1 MTSSPSRRRIIL
13 VRHGRVADRYQ
24 GVCYGRSDVELSDE
38 GRRQS
43 DALAEELAALPITHL
58 MHSGL
63 TRTRWLAEL
72 IATRT
77 AIAAC
82 VAPGLVEFN
91 FGQWELRAW
100 QDIFAEIGD
109 TMNDLTRSPATFR
122 PPSGETVHEM
132 RDRVL
137 AWYRELPDEGLI
149 VAVAHAGTIAALRG
163 SLAGVPATEWPGL
176 IPSYGQWIELDETQ
190 RPLVDGDC

>member
-1 MTSSPSRRRIIL
+1 M
-13 VRHGRVADRYQ
+13 ADCYQ

-43 DALAEELAALPITHL
+43 HALAEELAALPITHL
-58 MHSGL
+58 VHSGL
-63 TRTRWLAEL
+63 ARTKWLAEL
-72 IATRT
+72 IAAKA

-91 FGQWELRAW
+91 FGGWELRPW
-100 QDIFAEIGD
+100 QDIFAEIGEA
-109 TMNDLTRSPATFR
+109 MNDLTRSPATFR

-137 AWYRELPDEGLI
+137 AWYRELPEEGLI
-149 VAVAHAGTIAALRG
+149 VAVAHGGTIAALRG
-163 SLAGVPATEWPGL
+163 ALAGVPEIEWPAL
-176 IPSYGQWIELDETQ
+176 IPSYGERIELEE
-190 RPLVDGDC
+190 GS

>member
-1 MTSSPSRRRIIL
+1 

-58 MHSGL
+58 VHSGL
-63 TRTRWLAEL
+63 ARSKWLAEL
-72 IATRT
+72 IAARS
-77 AIAAC
+77 AVAAC
-82 VAPGLVEFN
+82 VAPALVEFN
-91 FGQWELRAW
+91 FGQWELRPW
-100 QDIFAEIGD
+100 QDIFAEIGEA
-109 TMNDLTRSPATFR
+109 MNDLTRSPATFR

-137 AWYRELPDEGLI
+137 TWYRELPATGVI
-149 VAVAHAGTIAALRG
+149 VAVAHGGVIAALRG
-163 SLAGVPATEWPGL
+163 ALAGAPATEWPAL
-176 IPSYGQWIELDETQ
+176 IPSYGQWIELDET
-190 RPLVDGDC
+190 